1 LGLVALAHPLLNRAA
16 MAPANM
22 NKVLRDG
29 LIGFG
34 IGLVVM
40 LAVSFGASSFGAS
53 PPAATT
59 SAQ

>member
-1 LGLVALAHPLLNRAA
+1 LLKVAA
-16 MAPANM
+16 MKPAGVK
-22 NKVLRDG
+22 KVLRDG

-40 LAVSFGASSFGAS
+40 LAVSYGAPSLGGS
-53 PPAATT
+53 PPAVAT

>member
-1 LGLVALAHPLLNRAA
+1 
-16 MAPANM
+16 MAPAS
-22 NKVLRDG
+22 VQRILRDG

-40 LAVSFGASSFGAS
+40 LAVSFGAASFGAS